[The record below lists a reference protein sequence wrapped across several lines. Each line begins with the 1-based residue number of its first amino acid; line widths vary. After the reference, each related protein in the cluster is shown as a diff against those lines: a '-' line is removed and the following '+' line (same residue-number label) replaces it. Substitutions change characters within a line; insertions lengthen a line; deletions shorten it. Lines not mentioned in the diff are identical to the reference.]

1 MRKRIVSKEHINS
14 ITKYYGEKQCK
25 PMETNQRNVSV
36 VIRRA
41 FSQTNIII
49 INYLDIGVIGFK

>member
-1 MRKRIVSKEHINS
+1 MDDVYDDINDYNKKS
-14 ITKYYGEKQCK
+14 L
-25 PMETNQRNVSV
+25 RNVSV